1 MEIADLFVINK
12 AERPGLAAMR
22 RDLDALI
29 ALRPPQRRPAVVET
43 VACEG
48 RGIAQLAG
56 RIAEVREPLQAR
68 ERLPGRRAAV
78 TDQ

>member
-1 MEIADLFVINK
+1 MR
-12 AERPGLAAMR
+12 RPSASRSQVSAVTASR

-29 ALRPPQRRPAVVET
+29 ARRLPQRRPAVET

-56 RIAEVREPLQAR
+56 RIAETQERLQAQG
-68 ERLPGRRAAV
+68 RLPGRRVAV
-78 TDQ
+78 TDG